1 MEGGR
6 PLPAK
11 EWATSIHT
19 FNKYL
24 LCAKHRSRYWEHG
37 GEDRKDTFSALMKI
51 TFQSGEIGTRYFR
64 VRAIVGLHGR
74 RACVDGGNRVSLQ
87 GVRKAFQGKGALS

>member
-19 FNKYL
+19 FHKYL
-24 LCAKHRSRYWEHG
+24 LCAKHRSRYWGHG
-37 GEDRKDTFSALMKI
+37 GENRKDTFSVLMKI
-51 TFQSGEIGTRYFR
+51 TFQSGEIGTRHFR
-64 VRAIVGLHGR
+64 VRTVVGLHGG
-74 RACVDGGNRVSLQ
+74 RACVDGGYRVS
-87 GVRKAFQGKGALS
+87 GKPFRGAEL